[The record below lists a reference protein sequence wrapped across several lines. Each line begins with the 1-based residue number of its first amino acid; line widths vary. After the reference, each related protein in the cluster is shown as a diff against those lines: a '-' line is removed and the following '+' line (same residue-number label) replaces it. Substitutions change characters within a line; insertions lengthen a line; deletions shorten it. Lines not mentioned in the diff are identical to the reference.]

1 MLLRRKANIVR
12 EALASQAAVAL
23 IGPRQAGKTTLALS
37 IAEEAAS
44 LYLDL
49 EARED
54 RDKLTEA
61 ALFLRD
67 YEDRLV
73 VLDEIHR
80 VPELFQTLRGLIDQ
94 GCRRGRRTGR
104 RIGVYGFVAPIR
116 RKLGG
121 QDCLCGSGAIRCPGN
136 GQQRR

>member
-61 ALFLRD
+61 ALF
-67 YEDRLV
+67 
-73 VLDEIHR
+73 
-80 VPELFQTLRGLIDQ
+80 IDQ
-94 GCRRGRRTGR
+94 GRRRGRRTGR
-104 RIGVYGFVAPIR
+104 FLILGSASMDLLRQSGEAGLPMWIWR
-116 RKLGG
+116 RSMSWKRSAATLT
-121 QDCLCGSGAIRCPGN
+121 
-136 GQQRR
+136 